1 MRGKGS
7 ICQLLEEIKVLRVV
21 LDWRITFSKHVSAV
35 ACTGYSSHSALVC
48 WRQILHRHW
57 PVYSQILQW
66 CASTYT
72 IRKLQLVQNDAAQ
85 IVLQSPRWTDTSR
98 LLPVQQRIDYKL
110 TLLTFKIRS
119 TSIPSYSRRER
130 TSTTCETDQPLHCC
144 ADQNNNRKAS
154 NLLHGTSNLK
164 LTAKD
169 SCLIV
174 TLSPLLNLS

>member
-1 MRGKGS
+1 MSQQWHAPAIHHIRHSSADDRSCTDTDQCTVKYCNDVLQPTPS
-7 ICQLLEEIKVLRVV
+7 ESYSLCRTMLLRS
-21 LDWRITFSKHVSAV
+21 F
-35 ACTGYSSHSALVC
+35 SSHQDEPTPAD
-48 WRQILHRHW
+48 W
-57 PVYSQILQW
+57 
-66 CASTYT
+66 
-72 IRKLQLVQNDAAQ
+72 
-85 IVLQSPRWTDTSR
+85 
-98 LLPVQQRIDYKL
+98 LPVQQRIDYKL